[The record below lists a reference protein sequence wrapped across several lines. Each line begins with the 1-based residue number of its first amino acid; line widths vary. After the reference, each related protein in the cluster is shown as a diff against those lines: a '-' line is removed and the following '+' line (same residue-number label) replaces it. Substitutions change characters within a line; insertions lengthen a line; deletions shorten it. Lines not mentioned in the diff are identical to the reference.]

1 MLIEDPAIPQVTI
14 LVVSLLQLKQKCSV
28 TESHLQGTYRQHRVE
43 KKQHTWFKCGSY
55 GSDKLSL
62 PLTASYKYTPERRQD
77 KSGSS
82 QR

>member
-43 KKQHTWFKCGSY
+43 KKTTHMVQVWFIWFRQAIIT
-55 GSDKLSL
+55 SDSILQVYSR
-62 PLTASYKYTPERRQD
+62 T
-77 KSGSS
+77 
-82 QR
+82 

>member
-43 KKQHTWFKCGSY
+43 KKTTHMVQVWFIWFMWFMWFRQAIIT
-55 GSDKLSL
+55 SDSILQVYSR
-62 PLTASYKYTPERRQD
+62 T
-77 KSGSS
+77 
-82 QR
+82 

>member
-43 KKQHTWFKCGSY
+43 KNNTH
-55 GSDKLSL
+55 
-62 PLTASYKYTPERRQD
+62 
-77 KSGSS
+77 GSS
-82 QR
+82 VVHMVQTSYHYL